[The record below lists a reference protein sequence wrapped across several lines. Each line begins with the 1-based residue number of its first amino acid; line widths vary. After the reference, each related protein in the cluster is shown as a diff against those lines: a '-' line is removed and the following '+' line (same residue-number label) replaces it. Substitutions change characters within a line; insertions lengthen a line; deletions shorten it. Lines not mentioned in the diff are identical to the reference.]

1 MFLTDFFNAV
11 CQEQN
16 SRLPNV
22 QILSQ
27 RISSLGL
34 QFYFS
39 QYSRKPI
46 DPYKVTD
53 AGKAFASGDSFV
65 VYPGDNFTPLNSLRL
80 NVFYDGLQD
89 MMALQLL
96 ETKIGKE
103 AVVKLM
109 EDSTDKPITFSEY
122 PHSNSWLLENREKIN
137 QKIKKYI

>member
-1 MFLTDFFNAV
+1 MPEKL
-11 CQEQN
+11 
-16 SRLPNV
+16 
-22 QILSQ
+22 
-27 RISSLGL
+27 
-34 QFYFS
+34 
-39 QYSRKPI
+39 
-46 DPYKVTD
+46 
-53 AGKAFASGDSFV
+53 ASGDSFV

-122 PHSNSWLLENREKIN
+122 PHSNSGCLKNREKIN
-137 QKIKKYI
+137 QEIKKYI

>member
-1 MFLTDFFNAV
+1 M
-11 CQEQN
+11 
-16 SRLPNV
+16 
-22 QILSQ
+22 
-27 RISSLGL
+27 
-34 QFYFS
+34 
-39 QYSRKPI
+39 
-46 DPYKVTD
+46 TD
-53 AGKAFASGDSFV
+53 AVKAFASGDSFI

-122 PHSNSWLLENREKIN
+122 PHNNSWLLENREKIN
-137 QKIKKYI
+137 QEIKKYI

>member
-1 MFLTDFFNAV
+1 MPSVRNRILGYQMYKYSVKGFLHWGYN
-11 CQEQN
+11 
-16 SRLPNV
+16 
-22 QILSQ
+22 
-27 RISSLGL
+27 
-34 QFYFS
+34 FYFS

-96 ETKIGKE
+96 EIKIGKE
-103 AVVKLM
+103 SVVKLM